1 MRLKL
6 IISLWISLIVLG
18 NCEHRADYLNWSRKV
33 ANYCKYV
40 KYSEESKRYECG
52 PKLGEFYTY
61 IIIHPDYIL
70 PKNPI
75 YPLVAYD
82 GNDNVVMVGGNGI
95 GQIWRM
101 IKFEKWAFVR
111 ETKTGMKEVYYD
123 EDEGAFIGLEIGDN
137 KEDIKSKAWWSKDGG
152 KSWVRARVPVFNKK
166 EENNS
171 NSVLSVPPVVELTPK
186 VAPTTSVV
194 SKVAPTPVLKP
205 LAPTPL
211 VKPLAKAPAGP
222 KLPVGGIAEAVGG
235 GYAVAIGK
243 VGGKATVWSS
253 KATVPRSWKVIS
265 GTEIKNPHTGSL
277 PGSLKKSLLSDLK
290 KISFVGSDF
299 RIEDEDGD
307 LWISKNNGQSWEM
320 EKFGGGSGTV
330 GDPYE
335 IASAAHL
342 WLVRTELD
350 KHFKLTKDLDLRV
363 ITEPAGFDPIGDDVM
378 GSDVT
383 KSFRGTFDGKGRVI
397 RNLRIDRPS
406 ESATG
411 LFTVI
416 VSGGIVKNIGLED
429 ADVKGATFTGGLA
442 GLNREG
448 TIENIYVT
456 GKVTGGSEFVNHIGG
471 LVGVNEKG
479 TIKNSYVTGKVTGG
493 EGQVGGLVGSNMLG
507 KIENSYAK
515 GDVEG
520 GKEVGGL
527 VGTSLLGTIQN
538 SYATGNVS
546 GNDRVGG
553 LIGHIQDVRIQN
565 NYATGN
571 VTGTTEVGGLV
582 GSSNRGTIVESY
594 ATGKVEGEYTSGGL
608 VGSSYGTIEK
618 SYATGAVEGKNKL
631 GGLVGVNDYK
641 GTIEKSYATGA
652 VEGEEYLGGLVGMN
666 FKGVIANSYTTG
678 DVKGKKYVG
687 GLVGINYGTI
697 EKNYATGVVTGR
709 DQVGGLIG
717 HNNHRDTKIIGKNY
731 WKERTKAKGVGEGS
745 GANVESKT
753 EDELK
758 ELDAGKTGWS
768 TDTWNFEA
776 GQYPKLEWQ
785 E

>member
-6 IISLWISLIVLG
+6 IIGLWISLVILAS
-18 NCEHRADYLNWSRKV
+18 CEERADYLNWSRKV

-40 KYSEESKRYECG
+40 KFSEESKRYECG

-61 IIIHPDYIL
+61 IIVHPDYDL

-82 GNDNVVMVGGNGI
+82 KQDNVVMVGGNGK

-101 IKFEKWAFVR
+101 IKFEIWAFVR

-123 EDEGAFIGLEIGDN
+123 EDEKAFIGLEIGDN

-152 KSWVRARVPVFNKK
+152 KSWVRARVPLFKK
-166 EENNS
+166 KS
-171 NSVLSVPPVVELTPK
+171 NSVVPVSPLVGGP
-186 VAPTTSVV
+186 VAPRTR
-194 SKVAPTPVLKP
+194 VL
-205 LAPTPL
+205 
-211 VKPLAKAPAGP
+211 KPLAKAPAGP

-253 KATVPRSWKVIS
+253 KATVPRDWKVIS

-277 PGSLKKSLLSDLK
+277 PGSLQKTSLVDLK
-290 KISFVGSDF
+290 KVSFAGSDF

-330 GDPYE
+330 GDPYG

-363 ITEPAGFDPIGDDVM
+363 ITEPAGFDPIGDDVTK
-378 GSDVT
+378 SDVT
-383 KSFRGTFDGKGRVI
+383 KSFRGTFNGKGRVI

-416 VSGGIVKNIGLED
+416 VSGGMVKNIGLKD
-429 ADVKGATFTGGLA
+429 ADVKGGSFTGGLV
-442 GLNREG
+442 GINRGG

-471 LVGVNEKG
+471 LMGINLSG
-479 TIKNSYVTGKVTGG
+479 TIKNSYATGKVTVG
-493 EGQVGGLVGSNMLG
+493 EGQVGGLVGSNWAG
-507 KIENSYAK
+507 RIENSYAK

-527 VGTSLLGTIQN
+527 IGSNISGNIIN
-538 SYATGNVS
+538 NYATGNVS
-546 GNDRVGG
+546 GNNEVGG
-553 LIGHIQDVRIQN
+553 LIGNISNDTRIQN

-571 VTGTTEVGGLV
+571 VTGTTRVGGLV
-582 GSSNRGTIVESY
+582 GCSCTNNGRIVESH

-608 VGSSYGTIEK
+608 VGINGGTIEK
-618 SYATGAVEGKNKL
+618 SYATGAVEGKEKL
-631 GGLVGVNDYK
+631 GGLVGVNDFK
-641 GTIEKSYATGA
+641 GKIEKSYATGA
-652 VEGEEYLGGLVGMN
+652 VEGEKYLGGLVGMN
-666 FKGVIANSYTTG
+666 HRAVIANSYATG
-678 DVKGKKYVG
+678 KVTGTKGYVG
-687 GLVGINYGTI
+687 GLVGHHTGGTI
-697 EKNYATGVVTGR
+697 EKNYATGAVKGSGSNR
-709 DQVGGLIG
+709 VGGFIG
-717 HNNHRDTKIIGKNY
+717 NNNHRDTKIIGNNY
-731 WKERTKAKGVGEGS
+731 WKAQTSSVAKGVGEGS
-745 GANVESKT
+745 GANVERNT
-753 EDELK
+753 DAELK
-758 ELDAGKTGWS
+758 GLDAGKTGWS

-785 E
+785 D